1 MASDS
6 LYVCKGGIADMEKE
20 TGREDKRRLFAELRA
35 RGFSL
40 RRVAKKLHISVQTAS
55 NWHHDMEEE
64 IARLKAAEIEALHE
78 EYFLAKESR
87 IRLLGG
93 QLKALHKE
101 LERRDLSEIPTA
113 RLLELQLTYYKELL
127 AEYVE
132 PRILSES
139 QAEEIRRLRA
149 ELEGPG
155 GRTE

>member
-1 MASDS
+1 
-6 LYVCKGGIADMEKE
+6 MEKE

-40 RRVAKKLHISVQTAS
+40 RRVAKKVGISVQTAS

-78 EYFLAKESR
+78 AYFLAKEAR

-93 QLKALHKE
+93 QLKALHEE
-101 LERRDLSEIPTA
+101 LERRDLSDIPTA
-113 RLLELQLTYYKELL
+113 KLLEIQLAYYNVLL

-132 PRILSES
+132 PRFLSDG

-149 ELEGPG
+149 ELESP
-155 GRTE
+155 